1 MRRKELQAS
10 CSFSGRTHKENLAL
24 EDASP
29 LGQGDLEGLK
39 SALRKPSPLKG
50 LSALSDQSVSSP
62 GKATDPIY
70 VVVRRNTQA
79 AVEGFMVDIGE
90 SPSKRTNKEV
100 HSLELMYLILETEVT
115 VTWF

>member
-1 MRRKELQAS
+1 VRRKELQAS
-10 CSFSGRTHKENLAL
+10 SSFSGRTQKDNLAF

-29 LGQGDLEGLK
+29 LAQGDIEGLK

-50 LSALSDQSVSSP
+50 LSTLSDQSVSSP

-90 SPSKRTNKEV
+90 SPD
-100 HSLELMYLILETEVT
+100 LMCLMLETEVK
-115 VTWF
+115 VTGYLVL

>member
-1 MRRKELQAS
+1 MFLKQIVRRKELQS
-10 CSFSGRTHKENLAL
+10 SSSFSGRTQKDSLAFD
-24 EDASP
+24 DASP
-29 LGQGDLEGLK
+29 HLPGDIEGSK
-39 SALRKPSPLKG
+39 SALRKPSPLKVM
-50 LSALSDQSVSSP
+50 SSLSDQSLSSLSP

-100 HSLELMYLILETEVT
+100 CSFEFLC
-115 VTWF
+115 

>member
-10 CSFSGRTHKENLAL
+10 CSFSGRTQKENLAF
-24 EDASP
+24 EDS
-29 LGQGDLEGLK
+29 GQGDIEGLK
-39 SALRKPSPLKG
+39 AALKRPSPLKG
-50 LSALSDQSVSSP
+50 LSTLSDQSVSSP
-62 GKATDPIY
+62 GKSTDPIY

-100 HSLELMYLILETEVT
+100 RLRTS
-115 VTWF
+115 